1 MAHLVRACVV
11 EMKLD
16 ILQKPLHGK
25 FTAKM
30 PGPRWSTLIE
40 HWGYSFCKNG
50 SVWIHCLGNS
60 HPAPIARCFSR
71 TVAVKLF
78 FWQRFRNAHGVLDQ
92 AANGC
97 KRLWVVAPKQGFW
110 PKTTWR
116 VTCSKRYT
124 SSLSGVSTPHAEQTY
139 FYTVLMCLTDTF
151 PFCGLLIGC
160 AWKLAACFASSMTE
174 GRPRFA
180 LMHNMNV
187 LVKHETFEI

>member
-1 MAHLVRACVV
+1 MFFT
-11 EMKLD
+11 
-16 ILQKPLHGK
+16 HG
-25 FTAKM
+25 
-30 PGPRWSTLIE
+30 SCQI
-40 HWGYSFCKNG
+40 
-50 SVWIHCLGNS
+50 V
-60 HPAPIARCFSR
+60 
-71 TVAVKLF
+71 

-124 SSLSGVSTPHAEQTY
+124 SSLSGVSTPHAEPTY

-160 AWKLAACFASSMTE
+160 AWKLAACSASSMTE
-174 GRPRFA
+174 GRPKFA

-187 LVKHETFEI
+187 LVKHETFEIWNLRTCFYFEANRPEHVRLLTIFCSFAVNHQNIFLIRCLFISHWWSNFFQFPSPSFEFVAA